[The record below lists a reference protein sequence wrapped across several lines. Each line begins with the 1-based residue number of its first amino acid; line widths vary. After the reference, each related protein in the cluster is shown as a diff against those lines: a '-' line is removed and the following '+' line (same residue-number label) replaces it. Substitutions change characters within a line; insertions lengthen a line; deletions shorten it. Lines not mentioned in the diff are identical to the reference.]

1 MSVFSFAFLILSLA
15 ILAMSGR
22 LIMGPT
28 TPDRVVALDTLN
40 TFVVATM
47 VILGALFDSIVM
59 VDIAIVYAA
68 LSFVGTLFIARYI
81 EGGF

>member
-15 ILAMSGR
+15 MLAMSGR

-28 TPDRVVALDTLN
+28 VPDRVVALDTLN

-59 VDIAIVYAA
+59 VDIAIVEAA
-68 LSFVGTLFIARYI
+68 LYFVGTLFIARYI

>member
-15 ILAMSGR
+15 MLAMSGR

-28 TPDRVVALDTLN
+28 VPDRVVALDTLN

-47 VILGALFDSIVM
+47 VILGALFD
-59 VDIAIVYAA
+59 
-68 LSFVGTLFIARYI
+68 
-81 EGGF
+81 

>member
-28 TPDRVVALDTLN
+28 VPDRVVALDTLN

-68 LSFVGTLFIARYI
+68 LSF
-81 EGGF
+81 